1 MSYRI
6 VQELAADGVLVAVA
20 CLGAF
25 YWYRR
30 PQDPIALGK
39 ALNQSAW
46 ESSFEERGLPVPP
59 SGPRDGYW
67 GSRLGP
73 KVADPSVGWH
83 EGSILVPDLLDVDA
97 RGFQHYVSTAE
108 RKSQVVVFGGSVAFG
123 GYASAIS
130 ATYFHVLGTELV
142 VFVRAVLVAF
152 AVGHEILKCGACPV
166 FS

>member
-1 MSYRI
+1 MTDTTAESSTIPQRSFSRRLIAGILRFAGFTLLWVVVIVTICWEILAVSYANLTGAAPRYF
-6 VQELAADGVLVAVA
+6 LATLVAVA

-30 PQDPIALGK
+30 RQDPIALGK

-73 KVADPSVGWH
+73 KVSDPSVGWH
-83 EGSILVPDLLDVDA
+83 EGRILVPGLLDIDA
-97 RGFQHYVSTAE
+97 RGFQHYVSAAE
-108 RKSQVVVFGGSVAFG
+108 RHGG
-123 GYASAIS
+123 
-130 ATYFHVLGTELV
+130 
-142 VFVRAVLVAF
+142 
-152 AVGHEILKCGACPV
+152 
-166 FS
+166 